1 MEKILSIKETT
12 FKKNAN
18 HWASYD
24 GYEITTDKQVIKIG
38 IGDDQNCCERWG
50 YFITEDNLDEY
61 IGSNLINISHTDME
75 LNTKQL
81 DDLDVC
87 ADETRTM
94 FITFETTNGSFQFV
108 AYNSHN
114 GYYGH
119 YAIVISEQLNIEEC
133 L

>member
-12 FKKNAN
+12 FKK
-18 HWASYD
+18 HEGDWKSYE
-24 GYEITTDKQVIKIG
+24 GYEITTDKQIIKIG
-38 IGDDQNCCERWG
+38 ISEDQSCCERFG
-50 YFITEDNLDEY
+50 YFITEDNLNDYVGSDLISISRTDTTMDTKTIEELHLYDEP
-61 IGSNLINISHTDME
+61 N
-75 LNTKQL
+75 
-81 DDLDVC
+81 
-87 ADETRTM
+87 TM

-119 YAIVISEQLNIEEC
+119 DAVIISEQLNINDT